1 MVTKV
6 TSCMIGYCN
15 GNLLGTSFTMFIV
28 RKDDTIIDI
37 EVFNIKHG
45 CCDNIV
51 NYHHYHKKSRFLTQ
65 NS

>member
-1 MVTKV
+1 
-6 TSCMIGYCN
+6 MIGYCN

-37 EVFNIKHG
+37 EVFNIKYC

-65 NS
+65 NF